1 MKTDKIYGI
10 LSDNGF
16 KLTTDSRNVKPGDV
30 FFALRGDNFNGNR
43 YAAGALDK
51 GASLAVID
59 DPEYSSAGTLL
70 VDDVLYELQAV
81 AARHRMG
88 MDFPVLAVTGSN
100 GKTTTKEIMARILA
114 EKYKVHYTRGNLNN
128 HIGVPLTIL
137 SCPPETEFM
146 IVEMGANHKGEIKQ
160 LCNIARPDYGIITNV
175 GKAHLEG
182 FGSLQGIIEAKS
194 ELYDHIRSVNGYVFF
209 NENDQLL
216 RDVVEKKRINAV
228 PYSKPGNH
236 SLIIHEVSAGPP
248 LKLTAG
254 IDGQKYTIGTKLFG
268 IYNIENLVASMA
280 TGLYFGVLPQCL
292 KEAAE
297 AYAPVNNR
305 SQILRTAKNT
315 LVCDSYN
322 ANPVSMEKSIDS
334 FIEGK
339 EQGLMM
345 ILGDM
350 FELGEY
356 EIAEHEKILQKLA
369 LIEGAEII
377 VVGKV
382 FHSLAAKYKILSFP
396 SRDELA
402 EYLRATPAE
411 GKLILVKASRAI
423 GLEQIYDLM

>member
-1 MKTDKIYGI
+1 METDKIYGI

-16 KLTTDSRNVKPGDV
+16 NLTTDSRNVKPGDV

-43 YAAGALDK
+43 YAADALVK

-59 DPEYSSAGTLL
+59 DPGYFSAGTLL
-70 VDDVLYELQAV
+70 VEDVLDELQAV
-81 AARHRMG
+81 ATRHRLS
-88 MDFPVLAVTGSN
+88 MDIPVLAVTGSN
-100 GKTTTKEIMARILA
+100 GKTTTKELMAMVLA
-114 EKYKVHYTRGNLNN
+114 QKYKIHYTRGNLNN

-160 LCNIARPDYGIITNV
+160 LCNIARPGYGIITNV

-194 ELYDHIRSVNGYVFF
+194 ELYDYIHSVNGYVFF
-209 NENDQLL
+209 NEYDQLL
-216 RDVVEKKRINAV
+216 RDLVEKKSIKAV
-228 PYSKPGNH
+228 PYSKPGSH
-236 SLIIHEVSAGPP
+236 SLVIHEISAGPP

-254 IDGQKYTIGTKLFG
+254 IDGQKYTIGTNLFG
-268 IYNIENLVASMA
+268 IYNIENLAASMA
-280 TGLYFGVLPQCL
+280 TGLYFGVPPQPL
-292 KEAAE
+292 KEALE
-297 AYAPVNNR
+297 AYIPENNR
-305 SQILRTAKNT
+305 SQILRTAKNI

-334 FIEGK
+334 FIEDR
-339 EQGLMM
+339 QQDMMM

-350 FELGEY
+350 FELGDY
-356 EIAEHEKILQKLA
+356 EDTEHDKILQKLA

-382 FHSLAAKYKILSFP
+382 FHSLAGKYKILSFP

-402 EYLRATPAE
+402 EYLRARPAE